1 MIKII
6 KKTAVPRQSVAPSA
20 LLRERLLGRLLPT
33 NNIEL
38 SEAPPCPTSEVA
50 PPDLPRLLSIDA
62 AAALMDVSTQ
72 TVRREIR
79 SGKLKSYR
87 AGRQLRIN
95 LADLFNYL
103 NR

>member
-6 KKTAVPRQSVAPSA
+6 KKTAVPRQS
-20 LLRERLLGRLLPT
+20 LPT
-33 NNIEL
+33 KIIEL
-38 SEAPPCPTSEVA
+38 SEAPTSEVA
-50 PPDLPRLLSIDA
+50 PPDLPRLLSIGA
-62 AAALMDVSTQ
+62 AAALMHVSTQ